1 MGDSVMKTI
10 VFILVFSLVRT
21 ATVRKEDYY
30 DDIIRLILAPP
41 VNQVPLG
48 ISYPP
53 NILPMQASYVYPR
66 EEFPDLR
73 DCRPESPCQYGNGD
87 CGEAGDAGCEAVLVC
102 GVNNCGDFVGG
113 MTGSCCAQLAS
124 TTYSRE
130 LNGESAAPWTSW
142 TATWGGWGRQRVR
155 VLTARDGTRSYQTEK
170 QILD

>member
-1 MGDSVMKTI
+1 MKTI
-10 VFILVFSLVRT
+10 VFTLVLSLVRT

-41 VNQVPLG
+41 VNQGPLEA
-48 ISYPP
+48 PP
-53 NILPMQASYVYPR
+53 SLILPMQTSYFDPR
-66 EEFPDLR
+66 EELADPR

-87 CGEAGDAGCEAVLVC
+87 CGEAGDEGCEADLVC

-142 TATWGGWGRQRVR
+142 SPTWGGWGRQRVR
-155 VLTARDGTRSYQTEK
+155 VLTARDGTRSNQTEK